1 MSLEIVQ
8 GLHNSFIANSGN
20 VSASND
26 PVQQPN
32 DANELLIKGA
42 SAAAAGREL
51 GLSEEETL
59 AAVSRQFR
67 RQRRADQNV
76 TEKDVMRQMAQA
88 AASVRSEVGTPEIKG
103 VGYKDQDEV
112 DAVFGKTDY
121 EMGFRDLDADNGV
134 DTSDPQPETRGIRRF
149 RNRPDENMQNPV
161 RPQEQSFYQP
171 TVAPKS
177 ALVDALTR
185 IQSGTSEYGYDA
197 FPGSADAAGR
207 LEEDVNLDR
216 GADAALGAEA
226 VRRDSRR
233 FNPEMREYNDNR
245 AEAESQSIAREYFG
259 GYGSGS
265 MADDSIGRIAEIRSL
280 GKIGETAHVVR
291 TANDAIQGQAARRH
305 DGVFLDPVT
314 NNPIAVQGPELPSV
328 LAGDR
333 TPNNGSSSD
342 SLNAPQ
348 TAVSW
353 VAESMPDYREGGRTF
368 GDYPQVDIT
377 LQTTN
382 FANKVRDYGKRY
394 GIPGLGQTSANIRSV
409 EELQKVSDFISK
421 TSAAAGRGLTIPDP
435 DNPGRSLAAGNRTV
449 SGVMNAI
456 GMTLG
461 DQQQFANAMHQLD
474 AARRSSVNQ
483 NPTGTYLSR
492 TGGPTQGINFN
503 AAEAINASEGQAKVA
518 RIPKGS
524 TIRVGTTDTGKPQ
537 KESIVKLLSKLPSPS
552 AQTPFMGAVVGA
564 DGKTEQP
571 RVNRYNRTGQSE
583 PEKIDATLRVQAEG
597 RARRDKKPV
606 DEASLRDRQVKA
618 KLVQERENRDS
629 RKREEQRRLIQEFT
643 PANLRQRGRY
653 S

>member
-1 MSLEIVQ
+1 MSLENIQ
-8 GLHNSFIANSGN
+8 ALHNSHIANAGN
-20 VSASND
+20 ISASND

-59 AAVSRQFR
+59 AAVSRQYR
-67 RQRRADQNV
+67 RQGSKSAIRARRTREAEAQRTWSQKQASLGNWGDGEIAGVRYEDDDEIARAFGQDQSDFQTFKADDTGF
-76 TEKDVMRQMAQA
+76 TE
-88 AASVRSEVGTPEIKG
+88 
-103 VGYKDQDEV
+103 DE
-112 DAVFGKTDY
+112 
-121 EMGFRDLDADNGV
+121 
-134 DTSDPQPETRGIRRF
+134 ETGLIRR
-149 RNRPDENMQNPV
+149 ENFEES
-161 RPQEQSFYQP
+161 RGEQFD
-171 TVAPKS
+171 VAPKS
-177 ALVDALTR
+177 VLSDALSQLEIAKQKESGVLSRIGQMFGGSAPVDAEIDTAESALR
-185 IQSGTSEYGYDA
+185 RHLEAEGPQDA
-197 FPGSADAAGR
+197 RVGRTAVKQDSA
-207 LEEDVNLDR
+207 
-216 GADAALGAEA
+216 
-226 VRRDSRR
+226 R

-245 AEAESQSIAREYFG
+245 AEAESQAIAREFFG

-291 TANDAIQGQAARRH
+291 TANDAIKGQALRRH

-314 NNPIAVQGPELPSV
+314 NDPIATQGPELPSV

-368 GDYPQVDIT
+368 GDYPQTDIT

-382 FANKVRDYGKRY
+382 FANKVRDFGERN
-394 GIPGLGQTSANIRSV
+394 GLPALRQVSANIRSV
-409 EELQKVSDFISK
+409 EELDKVVSYIANNSQQ
-421 TSAAAGRGLTIPDP
+421 GLTIPDP
-435 DNPGRSLAAGNRTV
+435 QRPGKSLPAGNRTTA
-449 SGVMNAI
+449 GVMNAI
-456 GMTLG
+456 GMTIG
-461 DQQQFANAMHQLD
+461 EQQQFANAMFQLD

-492 TGGPTQGINFN
+492 TGEPTKGVQFD
-503 AAEAINASEGQAKVA
+503 AAEAINSSEGQAKVA

-524 TIRVGTTDTGKPQ
+524 TIRTGTSASGKP
-537 KESIVKLLSKLPSPS
+537 ERRSIVTQL
-552 AQTPFMGAVVGA
+552 AQLDTPGAQKPFIGQVQGE
-564 DGKTEQP
+564 KP
-571 RVNRYNRTGQSE
+571 RVNRFNRTGETE
-583 PEKIDATLRVQAEG
+583 PEKIDSSLRVQAES
-597 RARRDKKPV
+597 RARRDRKPV
-606 DEASLRDRQVKA
+606 DEAALKDRQTKA

-629 RKREEQRRLIQEFT
+629 RKREEQMELIRSFT

>member
-1 MSLEIVQ
+1 MF
-8 GLHNSFIANSGN
+8 GG
-20 VSASND
+20 
-26 PVQQPN
+26 
-32 DANELLIKGA
+32 DAG
-42 SAAAAGREL
+42 
-51 GLSEEETL
+51 
-59 AAVSRQFR
+59 
-67 RQRRADQNV
+67 
-76 TEKDVMRQMAQA
+76 
-88 AASVRSEVGTPEIKG
+88 P
-103 VGYKDQDEV
+103 V
-112 DAVFGKTDY
+112 DA
-121 EMGFRDLDADNGV
+121 EI
-134 DTSDPQPETRGIRRF
+134 DTAQ
-149 RNRPDENMQNPV
+149 
-161 RPQEQSFYQP
+161 
-171 TVAPKS
+171 S
-177 ALVDALTR
+177 ALQRHLEAEGPQDAR
-185 IQSGTSEYGYDA
+185 VGRVAVKKD
-197 FPGSADAAGR
+197 SA
-207 LEEDVNLDR
+207 
-216 GADAALGAEA
+216 
-226 VRRDSRR
+226 R

-382 FANKVRDYGKRY
+382 FANKVRDYGGRM
-394 GIPGLGQTSANIRSV
+394 GLPALGQVSSNIRSV
-409 EELQKVSDFISK
+409 DELQKVVSYIANNSQQ
-421 TSAAAGRGLTIPDP
+421 GLTIPDP
-435 DNPGRSLAAGNRTV
+435 QNPSKSLPAGNRTV
-449 SGVMNAI
+449 AGVMNAI

-524 TIRVGTTDTGKPQ
+524 TIGVSVPGSDKPQ
-537 KESIVKLLSKLPSPS
+537 RRSIVTQLSQLDTPG
-552 AQTPFMGAVVGA
+552 AQKPFIGQVEGE
-564 DGKTEQP
+564 KP